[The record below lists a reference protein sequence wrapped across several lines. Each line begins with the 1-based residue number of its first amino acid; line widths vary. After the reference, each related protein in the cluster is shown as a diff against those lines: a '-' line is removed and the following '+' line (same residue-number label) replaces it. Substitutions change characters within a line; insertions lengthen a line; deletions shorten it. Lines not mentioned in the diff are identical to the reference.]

1 MMESRLSEVLRCL
14 SCRNNKLKFSLDE
27 ISCLKCNAKYPI
39 KNNIPSMMIGGME
52 AQNWNPWKLD
62 ELKMT
67 GDSYYKRAKGELPE
81 KEVSKSF
88 ANLLNK
94 KGLYNKNSTYLD
106 MGCAIGHFLKSCRD
120 ILGNDIQYTGIDISS
135 EYLHLNWHYV
145 GIEL

>member
-1 MMESRLSEVLRCL
+1 
-14 SCRNNKLKFSLDE
+14 
-27 ISCLKCNAKYPI
+27 
-39 KNNIPSMMIGGME
+39 MIGGME